1 MFLLVSIKNEYRK
14 IMQLIP
20 SLHYET
26 YNSYIISID
35 RNPEIAGGI
44 RKKSVF
50 FFVISKWTMI
60 TYR

>member
-50 FFVISKWTMI
+50 FVISKWTMI

>member
-1 MFLLVSIKNEYRK
+1 
-14 IMQLIP
+14 MQLIP

-50 FFVISKWTMI
+50 FVISKWTMI